1 VNSFPWL
8 NFHIL
13 TVLVIGYAVVSF
25 LYNDMGAEVSMNKF
39 TNSILNHVVKIV
51 FLVKELRY
59 KTNGDRGEQV

>member
-13 TVLVIGYAVVSF
+13 TVLVIDYAVVSF
-25 LYNDMGAEVSMNKF
+25 LYNVLGAEVSMNKF

-51 FLVKELRY
+51 FLVKELRH